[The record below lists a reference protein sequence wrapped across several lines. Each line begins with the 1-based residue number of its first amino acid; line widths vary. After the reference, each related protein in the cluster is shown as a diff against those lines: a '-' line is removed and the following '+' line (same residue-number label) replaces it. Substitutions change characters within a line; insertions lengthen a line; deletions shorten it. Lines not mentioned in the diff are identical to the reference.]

1 MAHSRQLCQSAVA
14 GLGEKRLRTDSC
26 FGLHR
31 RPSLSFG
38 FLDGLNRVRTCLH
51 SEISQLVQLGAIAE
65 YVDKRPGDTLVN
77 QPTKCDLVIDF
88 MIAKAL
94 GLTVPRSRCSAAVIE

>member
-1 MAHSRQLCQSAVA
+1 V
-14 GLGEKRLRTDSC
+14 
-26 FGLHR
+26 
-31 RPSLSFG
+31 
-38 FLDGLNRVRTCLH
+38 
-51 SEISQLVQLGAIAE
+51 VQLGAIAE

-77 QPTKCDLVIDF
+77 QPTKFDLVIDF